1 MTMHSFRGKLLL
13 ATPELLDSNFFRTVI
28 LVLEHTNEGA
38 IGVVLNRQ
46 SDLYSVDVLPKW
58 SHVED
63 PHPLLHWGGP
73 VQEESLLALGLYER
87 LIEDDP
93 NEGLGRIR
101 VVDLNP
107 ELLDMTSMITARL
120 YSGYAGW
127 SAGQLNAEISAGGWI
142 VADLADTD
150 PFCENPDQLWTIV
163 LSRQK
168 GILSKLA
175 QYPDDLRMN

>member
-1 MTMHSFRGKLLL
+1 MESFRGKLLL

-28 LVLEHTNEGA
+28 LVIEHTNEGA
-38 IGVVLNRQ
+38 IGVVLNRR
-46 SDLYSVDVLPKW
+46 SELHSVDVLPKW
-58 SHVED
+58 NLDKDSYS
-63 PHPLLHWGGP
+63 LLHWGGP
-73 VQEESLLALGLYER
+73 VQEESLLALGLSEE
-87 LIEDDP
+87 LVEEHP

-101 VVDLNP
+101 VVNLNP
-107 ELLDMTSMITARL
+107 ETLDMTSMITARL

-150 PFCENPDQLWTIV
+150 PFSETPEELWTTV

-168 GILSKLA
+168 GLVSKLA
-175 QYPDDLRMN
+175 QYPDDPRMN